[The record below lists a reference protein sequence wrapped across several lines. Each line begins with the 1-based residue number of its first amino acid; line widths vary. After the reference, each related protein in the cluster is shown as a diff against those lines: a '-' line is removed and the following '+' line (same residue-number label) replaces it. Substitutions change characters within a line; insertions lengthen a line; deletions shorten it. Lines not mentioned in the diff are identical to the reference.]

1 MGEIV
6 SFRSDGDSCD
16 GYLALPAAGRGRGLL
31 VVQEWWGLVPHIK
44 DVTDRFAREGFVGLA
59 PDLYHGKTTTEPDQA
74 QKWKMEM
81 DLDLAARD
89 MSGAIEYLAGRP
101 EVLGDGVGAVGF
113 CMGGRMM
120 WLLACLGLD
129 RLKAAV
135 PFYGLLAEQRYLE
148 WSRLTASIQGH
159 FAEHDEGAPA
169 DRAQAL
175 GAELRALGKD
185 VEIFVYPGTLHGFFN
200 DDYPDIYHPEA
211 ARTAWDRSI
220 RFLRSKLG

>member
-6 SFRSDGDSCD
+6 SFRSNGDGCD
-16 GYLALPAAGRGRGLL
+16 GYLALPTAGRGRGLL

-44 DVTDRFAREGFVGLA
+44 DVTDRFAREGFVALA
-59 PDLYHGKTTTEPDQA
+59 PDLYHGKATTEWDQA
-74 QKWKMEM
+74 QKWKTEM

-101 EVLGDGVGAVGF
+101 EVLGNEVGAIGF

-159 FAEHDEGAPA
+159 FAEYDEGAPA
-169 DRAQAL
+169 RSSP
-175 GAELRALGKD
+175 GAG
-185 VEIFVYPGTLHGFFN
+185 
-200 DDYPDIYHPEA
+200 
-211 ARTAWDRSI
+211 S
-220 RFLRSKLG
+220 